1 MVESSAVERVLHSV
15 RSRLDRVAVEDLAD
29 EVAAG
34 ALVVDIRP
42 EVNRDAEGELRGA
55 VVIERIHL
63 EWRLDPTSPDRIA
76 EAVPG
81 RRVVVVCNEGYAS
94 SLAASL
100 APPGRRRPGHRSDRR
115 LPGLAPAHRSPRSVN
130 RGGTD
135 MAVTDELLGHNDA
148 YASDFDKGDLP
159 MPPGKR
165 VAVLACMDARL
176 DPAKVLGLDEGDAH
190 VIRNAGGVVSE
201 DAVRSLVISQRLL
214 GTEEIV
220 LIHHTDCGM
229 LTFDDNSVKDQIEAD
244 TGLRPNFALEAFPD
258 ADADVRQSIARIQ
271 ANPFIPKKDQ
281 VRGFVYEVETGKL
294 REVG

>member
-1 MVESSAVERVLHSV
+1 MTE
-15 RSRLDRVAVEDLAD
+15 
-29 EVAAG
+29 
-34 ALVVDIRP
+34 
-42 EVNRDAEGELRGA
+42 
-55 VVIERIHL
+55 
-63 EWRLDPTSPDRIA
+63 
-76 EAVPG
+76 
-81 RRVVVVCNEGYAS
+81 
-94 SLAASL
+94 
-100 APPGRRRPGHRSDRR
+100 
-115 LPGLAPAHRSPRSVN
+115 
-130 RGGTD
+130 
-135 MAVTDELLGHNDA
+135 ELLGHNDA
-148 YASDFDKGDLP
+148 FASDFDKGDLP
-159 MPPGKR
+159 MPPGKK